1 MPSKTKSN
9 VFFWVYI
16 LESWKDK
23 NNYIGYTKNLKR
35 RLEEH
40 KRGYNFSTKFRM
52 PFKTIYIEGCLNE
65 EDAKQRERYLK
76 TTPGRRF
83 LAQRLKKYQSS
94 YSI

>member
-16 LESWKDK
+16 LKSLKDG
-23 NNYIGYTKNLKR
+23 NNYIGYTENLKR

-40 KRGYNFSTKFRM
+40 RRGYNFSTKFRM
-52 PFKTIYIEGCLNE
+52 PFKTIYLEGCLNQ
-65 EDAKQRERYLK
+65 EDALQRERYLK
-76 TTPGRRF
+76 TTAGRRF
-83 LAQRLKKYQSS
+83 LAQRLRKYKSS